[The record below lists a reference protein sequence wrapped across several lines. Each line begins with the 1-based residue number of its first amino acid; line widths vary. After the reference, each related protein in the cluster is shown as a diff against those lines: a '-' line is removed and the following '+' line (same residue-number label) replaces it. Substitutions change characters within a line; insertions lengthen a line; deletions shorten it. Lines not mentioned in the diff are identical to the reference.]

1 MEIVASNQ
9 SLFSST
15 RLLHLF
21 ENNLHEWIRVYYN
34 ILIEDFVGIYF
45 YIQQNVYAL
54 CIEWNFSSFTLL
66 CYYQLF
72 ELIKINI
79 SNNSITRFVIK
90 SRSIWRVLPKTFTFR
105 VVLRNFV
112 QTMKKKE
119 KKKKKNINFQS
130 GGL

>member
-1 MEIVASNQ
+1 MLASALNKAQQCLMTRVWPTLDGNCQKSNQ

-54 CIEWNFSSFTLL
+54 CVE
-66 CYYQLF
+66 
-72 ELIKINI
+72 
-79 SNNSITRFVIK
+79 
-90 SRSIWRVLPKTFTFR
+90 
-105 VVLRNFV
+105 
-112 QTMKKKE
+112 
-119 KKKKKNINFQS
+119 
-130 GGL
+130 